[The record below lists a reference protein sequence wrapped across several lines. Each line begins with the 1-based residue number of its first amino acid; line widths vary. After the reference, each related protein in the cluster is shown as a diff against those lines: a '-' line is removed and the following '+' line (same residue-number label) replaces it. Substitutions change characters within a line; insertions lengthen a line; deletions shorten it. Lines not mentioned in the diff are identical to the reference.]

1 MCYRLYH
8 ARILITVH
16 ISPLGITEP
25 DSVTV
30 ANICVLSG
38 RCSYFH
44 RQSLAFACDWPRIGL
59 LCRVTVR
66 RKMSIPDS
74 SPTNSETILDVL
86 ISTGG
91 HTPPECTALYRHS
104 ICVLRRKKYYQESLS
119 QSQTRPSSPPS
130 ALWPNLKLPRMD
142 SISVIP
148 APSSPRPRSH
158 IVPTTPE
165 QANTANL
172 VMSMER

>member
-1 MCYRLYH
+1 
-8 ARILITVH
+8 
-16 ISPLGITEP
+16 
-25 DSVTV
+25 
-30 ANICVLSG
+30 
-38 RCSYFH
+38 
-44 RQSLAFACDWPRIGL
+44 
-59 LCRVTVR
+59 
-66 RKMSIPDS
+66 MSIPDS

-165 QANTANL
+165 QANTAKL